1 MYNGMQ
7 WEEKCYGWKTF
18 VELCHTEKEF
28 ILKEYFSDE
37 SEAQVAFEI
46 RELIDSGVDKEKL
59 YNLIN
64 SVMNESF
71 YRLLTG
77 LDGETALG
85 NEQIAF
91 KLYDEDN
98 NLLNEC
104 GEIEENAYSLFMED

>member
-1 MYNGMQ
+1 MDG
-7 WEEKCYGWKTF
+7 KHF
-18 VELCHTEKEF
+18 VELCHAEKEF

-59 YNLIN
+59 YKLVNL
-64 SVMNESF
+64 VMNESF
-71 YRLLTG
+71 YCILTG
-77 LDGETALG
+77 LDGENSLG
-85 NEQIAF
+85 NEQISF
-91 KLYDEDN
+91 KVYDEDN

>member
-1 MYNGMQ
+1 
-7 WEEKCYGWKTF
+7 
-18 VELCHTEKEF
+18 
-28 ILKEYFSDE
+28 
-37 SEAQVAFEI
+37 
-46 RELIDSGVDKEKL
+46 
-59 YNLIN
+59 
-64 SVMNESF
+64 MNESF